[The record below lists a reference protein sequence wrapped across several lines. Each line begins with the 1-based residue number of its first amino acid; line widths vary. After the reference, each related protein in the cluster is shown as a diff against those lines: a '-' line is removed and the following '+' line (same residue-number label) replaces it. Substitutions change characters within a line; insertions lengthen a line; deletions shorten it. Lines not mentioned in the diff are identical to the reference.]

1 MLVFCLVIDK
11 QVYAVLHDSIRAALS
26 PVNVSSL
33 GERRCFLGFLPTP
46 NCDVRLIG
54 YRLEDRPY
62 RIREESGTSKCI
74 RNLVVVVVVRAAA
87 AARYMYRRHAKSTY
101 MDSYIFFFLK
111 VLIHVPKT
119 PPCVEAQ

>member
-54 YRLEDRPY
+54 YRLEDRPD

-87 AARYMYRRHAKSTY
+87 AARYRRHAKSTY
-101 MDSYIFFFLK
+101 MDSYIYK
-111 VLIHVPKT
+111 VLIP
-119 PPCVEAQ
+119 